1 MVIDFQSTNFKA
13 DQKLLSF
20 ISEKLQKMDRLYSRA
35 VNATVYLK
43 VNKASDKQNKTV
55 EIKVNLPETQLFVT
69 EHDRSFEAATD
80 RAMEA
85 LKNQLAKMKARISAT
100 S

>member
-55 EIKVNLPETQLFVT
+55 EIKVNLPETQLFVI

-85 LKNQLAKMKARISAT
+85 LKNQLAKMKARLSTT